1 MIIGDNREAVIKN
14 IARLS
19 ESGEFNGKVETNDP
33 VVTNE
38 EGKAMLRG
46 YVQKRS
52 TLGYKIKNT
61 VARGIASVATRIINK
76 DTEIVGAEILSSLD
90 SGAIIT
96 SNHFSPLD
104 NTVVRHLTK
113 SLGKKRVN
121 IICQLTNF
129 AMDGFIGFLMNYAD
143 TIPIGSDAEYM
154 SHSLPAILSELL
166 ENKELVLIYP
176 EKEMWFNYRK
186 PRPTLDGAYHYA
198 SKFCVPIISC
208 FVEMIDLDEMDTE
221 DFRKVGYKIHVL
233 GLLYPDKDKSVRE
246 NRKALKSLD
255 YQLKKEAYERIYNKK
270 LDYSFEPS
278 DIAGWTGEKAET
290 VINEA
295 N

>member
-14 IARLS
+14 IASLVA
-19 ESGEFNGKVETNDP
+19 EGDFNGKVEINDP
-33 VVTNE
+33 VVSAE
-38 EGKAMLRG
+38 KGRAMLKSYVKNRG
-46 YVQKRS
+46 

-76 DTEIVGAEILSSLD
+76 NTEIIGADILSSLD

-104 NTVVRHLTK
+104 NTVVRCLVR

-143 TIPIGSDAEYM
+143 TIPVGSDAEYM

-166 ENKELVLIYP
+166 EKKEFVLIYP

-198 SKFCVPIISC
+198 SKFGVPIISC
-208 FVEMIDLDEMDTE
+208 FVEIIDLNEMDNE
-221 DFRKVGYKIHVL
+221 SFRKVGYKIHVL
-233 GLLYPDKDKSVRE
+233 GLLYPDKDKSIRE
-246 NRKALKSLD
+246 NREELKRLD
-255 YQLKKEAYERIYNKK
+255 YQLKKEAYEKIYNKK
-270 LDYSFEPS
+270 LDYSFEPA
-278 DIAGWTGEKAET
+278 DIAGWTVSEAET